1 MNTRIVESNGFSIA
15 FLFVHKTRAVFYYFI
30 RNICYMKKDTF
41 VKIMKNLLKHIDDSE
56 KIGKGL
62 KELIK
67 MRSSI
72 IEEFSD
78 GLDLIFYDDIMVEN
92 IVKTME
98 DEFNDEKEFIV
109 CWFYEYR
116 TMSSLYMNEMK
127 VEKET
132 DNGKKKWV
140 VGCNPENDEENL
152 GLLYD
157 LLVEYYV

>member
-1 MNTRIVESNGFSIA
+1 
-15 FLFVHKTRAVFYYFI
+15 
-30 RNICYMKKDTF
+30 MKKDTF

-132 DNGKKKWV
+132 ENGKKKWV
-140 VGCNPENDEENL
+140 IGCNPENDEENL

-157 LLVEYYV
+157 MLIEYYV